1 MPSLD
6 LKLCAARRARFEAVA
21 AQHRL
26 DVLIVTDV
34 RDMPYLIGHTYINHQ
49 PYPAAGIYAKNQGWL
64 FAGPGAPPQ
73 VENVTTIGYEAALG
87 GTSHP
92 DWVIRLTAALLGQSQ
107 FIHGAGRI
115 GYQSETM
122 THHMLSV
129 IANGSGAA
137 GSPDLIDVNIPLLE
151 AQRVKDADELAL
163 MKKAIACNQA
173 AYRAAEATIAP
184 SVPEHYVLAAAANA
198 ALKEAGEHVYHN
210 GEYHAGAPGG
220 FATDEKMTTGQML
233 VIDAWTIYR
242 NYWCDMSRAYRIDG
256 KPTDTQVSLFNHIAQ
271 THKQVSPMF
280 KPGADGIEIYKAAD
294 TWLRQHPLLK
304 EKGLTHHA
312 GHGTG
317 IRAHAMPDL
326 NPTRGGTLQAGEVI
340 CFEPG
345 AYLPGEAFY
354 CRLENMYLINAT
366 GPATCLCDLPFN
378 LTV

>member
-1 MPSLD
+1 MLD
-6 LKLCAARRARFEAVA
+6 PKLCVARRARFEAVA

-34 RDMPYLIGHTYINHQ
+34 RDVPYLTNHTYINHQ
-49 PYPAAGIYAKNQGWL
+49 PYPAAGIYAKGQGWL
-64 FAGPGAPPQ
+64 FAGPGAAPQ
-73 VENVTTIGYEAALG
+73 IKGVKTVGYEAALG

-92 DWVIRLTAALLGQSQ
+92 DWMIRLTAALLSQSQ
-107 FIHGAGRI
+107 FFRGAARI

-122 THHMLSV
+122 SHHMVSA
-129 IANGSGAA
+129 IGNAA
-137 GSPDLIDVNIPLLE
+137 GTPEFIDVNVPLLE

-163 MKKAIACNQA
+163 MKKAVACNQA
-173 AYRAAEATIAP
+173 AYRAAEATLAAG
-184 SVPEHYVLAAAANA
+184 VPEHFVLAAAANA

-220 FATDEKMTTGQML
+220 FATDAKMTKGQML

-242 NYWCDMSRAYRIDG
+242 NYWCDMSRAYSVDG
-256 KPTDTQVSLFNHIAQ
+256 KPSDTQVSLFNHIAQ

-280 KPGADGIEIYKAAD
+280 KPGVDGIEVFKAAD
-294 TWLRQHPLLK
+294 AWLRQHPLLK
-304 EKGLTHHA
+304 EKGLIHHA

-326 NPTRGGTLQAGEVI
+326 NPTRGGILQAGEVI

-345 AYLPGEAFY
+345 AYLAGESFY
-354 CRLENMYLINAT
+354 CRLENMYLINAS

-378 LTV
+378 LIV